1 MITDKDI
8 SEVLT
13 KETKE
18 KSVKKRESK
27 QKQEEQNQN
36 PKEPII
42 NFNEPNPDED
52 NSHIDNSDVLLSIIE
67 IATNGKLY
75 DINLSNKSRH
85 YWDTLN
91 ESKKFSK
98 VLSHYKSETLRKYWR
113 IISEIS
119 SIDKV
124 LNVVNSYKDQ
134 INSSSLKILT
144 IITGINSF
152 LKGNILNFLGF
163 LSGNDKTSLGFKT
176 SLKEKENEDE
186 SFKVDKEKRMLKS
199 KRGKNAFDEMNLTL
213 IQAATAAEKGKSD
226 EIDENQ
232 KEISQ
237 SRRSLRVRNTSH
249 EVFTA
254 NDKRLFEQIEEIVE
268 TFKKEIPECQEEEI
282 WEALKRNSFNVIST
296 YQYLVDPEG
305 NEGKFISL

>member
-1 MITDKDI
+1 MITSNDI
-8 SEVLT
+8 SEILNPIT
-13 KETKE
+13 PIT
-18 KSVKKRESK
+18 SVTPVKPSKKQASK
-27 QKQEEQNQN
+27 QKQEEQPQPQL

-42 NFNEPNPDED
+42 NFNELNPEDD

-67 IATNGKLY
+67 IATNGILY
-75 DINLSNKSRH
+75 DISLSNKSRH

-91 ESKKFSK
+91 NNKIFTK

-134 INSSSLKILT
+134 INSTSLKILT
-144 IITGINSF
+144 IITGISSF
-152 LKGNILNFLGF
+152 LKGNIRNFVEF
-163 LSGNDKTSLGFKT
+163 LTGNDKTSQGFKA
-176 SLKEKENEDE
+176 NEDE
-186 SFKVDKEKRMLKS
+186 SFKVNEEKKMLKS
-199 KRGKNAFDEMNLTL
+199 KRGKTNFDEAVE
-213 IQAATAAEKGKSD
+213 IEKVNSNED
-226 EIDENQ
+226 DRNQ
-232 KEISQ
+232 RNNSQ
-237 SRRSLRVRNTSH
+237 KRSLRVRNSSQN

-268 TFKKEIPECQEEEI
+268 TFKKEIPEFHEDEI
-282 WEALKRNSFNVIST
+282 WEALRRNSFNVINT

-305 NEGKFISL
+305 NEGKFYFILL